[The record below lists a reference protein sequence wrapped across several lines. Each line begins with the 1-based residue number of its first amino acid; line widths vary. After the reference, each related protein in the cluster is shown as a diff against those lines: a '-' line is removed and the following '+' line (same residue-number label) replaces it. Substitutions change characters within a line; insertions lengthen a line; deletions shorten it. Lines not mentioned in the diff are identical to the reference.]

1 MLAED
6 TDEVLSFGTH
16 ASANGPFQPH
26 ASLNA
31 QANGSLAVNAVGL
44 NLLPSGGDTYIGS
57 GKIHMIPHMRF
68 VLCTHTDAW
77 HNLKTGTMATLS
89 MIHTKHWPWH
99 TTHQVLHGC
108 SFQSTGWHSAGDSEA
123 DLTVYGNVFV
133 RPRSNSTNA
142 TTPAAQRR
150 RLLQQTGTAESLP
163 LHVLP

>member
-6 TDEVLSFGTH
+6 TNEVLSFGTH

-31 QANGSLAVNAVGL
+31 QANGSLVVNAVGL

-57 GKIHMIPHMRF
+57 GKIHTIPHMRF
-68 VLCTHTDAW
+68 VLCTHRCLA
-77 HNLKTGTMATLS
+77 LKTGTMAMLS
-89 MIHTKHWPWH
+89 VIHTKHRPWH
-99 TTHQVLHGC
+99 TAHQVLHGC
-108 SFQSTGWHSAGDSEA
+108 SFQSTCWHSAGDSEA

-133 RPRSNSTNA
+133 RPRSNGTNA